1 MNINIRKITMTLS
14 LVFALVLISTSVSA
28 LPSAYLG
35 GGDDVESWNNWP
47 TGGGN
52 MDYTSGQAFTDYYTI
67 APMTDDQPDGSV
79 SAVPEPATI
88 ALLTLGL
95 VGLGLLRRRQA

>member
-1 MNINIRKITMTLS
+1 MNINIRKITMVLS
-14 LVFALVLISTSVSA
+14 LVFALIVISTSVSA

-35 GGDDVESWNNWP
+35 GGNDVETWNNWP
-47 TGGGN
+47 GSD
-52 MDYTSGQAFTDYYTI
+52 MDYTSGQVYADYYTP
-67 APMTDDQPDGSV
+67 APVTDDTPDQSV

-95 VGLGLLRRRQA
+95 AGLGLLRRRQA

>member
-1 MNINIRKITMTLS
+1 MSNYIRKNTMTLA
-14 LVFALVLISTSVSA
+14 LIFALVVISTSVSA

-35 GGDDVESWNNWP
+35 GGNDVESWNNWP
-47 TGGGN
+47 GGN
-52 MDYTSGQAFTDYYTI
+52 MDYSSGQVYTNYYTP
-67 APMTDDQPDGSV
+67 ASLNDDPPDDSV

-95 VGLGLLRRRQA
+95 AGLGLLRRRQA

>member
-1 MNINIRKITMTLS
+1 MNINVRKITMTLS
-14 LVFALVLISTSVSA
+14 LVFALVLISTTVSA

-35 GGDDVESWNNWP
+35 SGNDVESWNSWP
-47 TGGGN
+47 GSGN
-52 MDYTSGQAFTDYYTI
+52 MDYTSGQVYTNYYT
-67 APMTDDQPDGSV
+67 PVPLTDDPPDDSV

>member
-1 MNINIRKITMTLS
+1 MNIRQITVTLS

-35 GGDDVESWNNWP
+35 GGNDFESWNNWP
-47 TGGGN
+47 GGGN
-52 MDYTSGQAFTDYYTI
+52 MDYTSGQVYTSYYTP
-67 APMTDDQPDGSV
+67 ASLTDDQPDQSV

-95 VGLGLLRRRQA
+95 VGIGLLRRRQA

>member
-1 MNINIRKITMTLS
+1 MNMNIREITMALA

-35 GGDDVESWNNWP
+35 GGNDVETWNNWP
-47 TGGGN
+47 GGS
-52 MDYTSGQAFTDYYTI
+52 MDYTSGQVYTNYYT
-67 APMTDDQPDGSV
+67 PVPLTDDPPDDSI